1 MGSIHLLSDDVI
13 NKIAAGEVV
22 DRPSSIVKEL
32 VENALDAGADE
43 IVVELE
49 EGGIKRVCVRDNGK
63 GMDRQDAEM
72 SLQRHATSKIN
83 RAEDLYSIHTKGF
96 RGEALA
102 SISAVSHLQIR
113 TRPRSG
119 DVGTLIRC
127 EGGEVKEV
135 GDWSGDFGTEIN
147 ITELFRNIP
156 ARAAFLKSSS
166 SEYGSCLEVMQNLA
180 MIGAGVSFVLIHN
193 GKERLRTEK
202 AGDRDARI
210 MGEAELRRRAA
221 VLFESDVLNQL
232 LYAHKSSDL
241 AELEILMSPPGVTR
255 STQKFISIFV
265 NGRFIKDRGLKAG
278 ILRGYHSHLMHGQ
291 SPMVVLNLWVNPSLI
306 DVNVHPAKTE
316 IRMQY
321 APDIQSQVA
330 ISVREVLRAGAW
342 GGTNQSTEDSNSR
355 LVANSHSSFSTGA
368 MHRSSLSSYAPVSS
382 RFSPRNYDPAHPVE
396 PVRSTEDMAEAQV
409 QRWLENAAQQPDLIG
424 SSRSD
429 ASLTHS
435 DHPAIPWTEL
445 NYSGAAFDC
454 FLFFETNERLLVV
467 DQHAFH
473 ERILY
478 EKLLSDRAQIL
489 RAQPLLVPEVID
501 LPASQVVQL
510 MVRQKLLQ
518 DLGFDLSAVGD
529 TMVEIKSIPSL
540 LCKRN
545 IQEIVGAIA
554 ELETNALNRPEEGL
568 MHDMLSTIACHSAVR
583 AGEQLTDD
591 ELKLLL
597 KQAESVDFYHNC
609 PHGRR
614 VFKWWTQSQVAAWF
628 DR

>member
-43 IVVELE
+43 IIVELE
-49 EGGIKRVCVRDNGK
+49 DGGIKRVCVRDNGR

-119 DVGTLIRC
+119 EVGTVIRC
-127 EGGEVKEV
+127 EGGELKEV

-156 ARAAFLKSSS
+156 ARAAFLKSAA

-202 AGDRDARI
+202 AADRAAHI
-210 MGEAELRRRAA
+210 MGESEFRRRAS
-221 VLFESDVLNQL
+221 VLFESDVLDQL
-232 LYAHKSSDL
+232 LYAHKDSDL

-255 STQKFISIFV
+255 STQKFISVFV
-265 NGRFIKDRGLKAG
+265 NGRFIKDRGLKAS

-291 SPMVVLNLWVNPSLI
+291 SPMVVLNLWINPSLI

-330 ISVREVLRAGAW
+330 ISIREVLRAGTW
-342 GGTNQSTEDSNSR
+342 GGSRESSDDSHAR
-355 LVANSHSSFSTGA
+355 LVPNSQTSYSSSA
-368 MHRSSLSSYAPVSS
+368 MHRSSYSPAKS
-382 RFSPRNYDPAHPVE
+382 RFAPHNYDPAE
-396 PVRSTEDMAEAQV
+396 PAQPRHSD
-409 QRWLENAAQQPDLIG
+409 QPMTAAQARIWSENSSQQHLLISEPTPAEKSLQANQP
-424 SSRSD
+424 S
-429 ASLTHS
+429 
-435 DHPAIPWTEL
+435 IPWSEL
-445 NYSGAAFDC
+445 KFSGSAFDC

-478 EKLLSDRAQIL
+478 EKLLSDRSQVL

-501 LPASQVVQL
+501 LPASQVVLL
-510 MVRQKLLQ
+510 MGRKSWLQ
-518 DLGFDLSAVGD
+518 DLGFDLAAAGE

-540 LCKRN
+540 LCRRN
-545 IQEIVGAIA
+545 MQEVVGAIA
-554 ELETNALNRPEEGL
+554 ELESNALNLPEEGL
-568 MHDMLSTIACHSAVR
+568 MHEVLSTIACHSAVR
-583 AGEQLTDD
+583 AGEQLTEED
-591 ELKLLL
+591 LKQLL

-614 VFKWWTQSQVAAWF
+614 VFKWWSQSQVAGWF